1 MGNPATNPQQMQ
13 RVVLRADNDNDIK
26 GLSDFKR
33 AGPFC
38 PKNLLTKRGRRGC
51 QNSRAAR
58 LTANKL
64 VIQLLKFIF

>member
-1 MGNPATNPQQMQ
+1 MGNPATNPQQRQ
-13 RVVLRADNDNDIK
+13 RAVLQADNDNDIK

-33 AGPFC
+33 GNTFC
-38 PKNLLTKRGRRGC
+38 PKNLSTKHGRRGC